1 MEINQRQMIIIDQYW
16 DQYKDLMKLERW
28 NSYENMVGS
37 VFDRVVDL
45 GHAGEDARETAG
57 MIDEYV
63 KLLRGREGKRGK
75 R

>member
-37 VFDRVVDL
+37 VFDRIVDL
-45 GHAGEDARETAG
+45 GYAGEGAREMAG

-63 KLLRGREGKRGK
+63 QLLRGREGGRGK